1 VQNRQ
6 NLDRGLISQESR
18 DLFARFPKYPEIT
31 NYFLIGNPVHRV
43 HARWTGAGRA
53 VHRGLTVARTEGTVA
68 LSPELGL
75 RPLRST
81 EARQQGCNRER
92 GTWGTRRAADR
103 GASGGVV
110 AGRRRCRIKGGG
122 ARWKLRSSA
131 ERREERA
138 GEVRSDPRVV
148 LAFYRGRGARGGNSG
163 E

>member
-6 NLDRGLISQESR
+6 NLDRGLISQEPR
-18 DLFARFPKYPEIT
+18 DLFARFLKYPGIT

-43 HARWTGAGRA
+43 YARWTGAGRA
-53 VHRGLTVARTEGTVA
+53 VHHGLTMARTKGTVA

-81 EARQQGCNRER
+81 EARRRGCNSVR
-92 GTWGTRRAADR
+92 GIWGTRRAAHR
-103 GASGGVV
+103 GASGGV
-110 AGRRRCRIKGGG
+110 AARHRRCRIEGGG

-131 ERREERA
+131 ERREVRA
-138 GEVRSDPRVV
+138 GEVRSDPGMV
-148 LAFYRGRGARGGNSG
+148 LAFYRGRGARGGNAG